1 MARAAAVSRQTVS
14 NVLNDS
20 GRVGDA
26 ARARVLAAVE
36 ALGYHPHHG
45 ARSLRSRRT
54 RQVAYVMPHVQL
66 LPGNYIMQQF
76 LQSLAAACARR
87 SYSLVAV
94 VPDGDPRDEM
104 RRLIASR
111 SVDAFLLSELQQ
123 DDPRARLLTEAGM
136 PFASFGRTGPALPQ
150 NWVDIDNRAAV
161 VAAVRHV
168 LARGFGRIAFAGY
181 RTLDFWDAERAAGF
195 RDGLAAGGISPDQA
209 DMLLVDDGNARRKIR
224 SLLSAGRPGL
234 RPDAI
239 VTGSDRLAGV
249 VYSVAAELRLR
260 IGQDLAVTGFDG
272 SAAAALM
279 HPRLT
284 TVAIPVDEI
293 AGRVVDRALR
303 QVDHGPDQQPG
314 EMVPAP
320 LRLGESTGGSGPGPD
335 GPAARSEQDDPA
347 PMWKRFHGTVI
358 PVGASGDDRRVT
370 IADVAADAGVGV
382 GTVSRVLNGSDQ
394 VRESTL
400 RAVLDSIER
409 LGYRPSH
416 AAAALVRGTP
426 RTVALIVAHMTRPS
440 AVVRVASALAVL
452 EEQGY
457 DTIVCNVNSAAER
470 DRHLE
475 ALLPT
480 HRADGV
486 LAICLPLSRGQL
498 GQFARAG
505 IALVSVDAANSGV
518 PQTVVDDVASG
529 RLAAGHLIG
538 LGHRRIGFVGDMASS
553 RPPAGLGFTSSADR
567 LRGYRQALAAAGID
581 VEPGL
586 IRQGPHDTAA
596 AAEQAAQLLK
606 SPAPPS
612 AIFAASDTQ
621 AIGVLAAADRLGVAV
636 PGQLSVVGFDDIES
650 ATFLGLST
658 VRQPLARSGTEG
670 AQRLCALL
678 RGERVRPLRQ
688 ELPIELMA
696 RGSSA
701 RAGAVLSGGAD
712 KVPLVACDVEEH
724 SDLTVGFGA
733 RRGEETHS
741 PGRHPR
747 IGGAEVVHVEEK
759 PDPFGH
765 LPPDDGGLVLAVGP
779 RDQQTGRGAW
789 RPDHDPPLG
798 APVVGEGRGV
808 LDELETQHV
817 HEEADGRV
825 VVADHDGDEA

>member
-26 ARARVLAAVE
+26 ARARVLAAAE

-136 PFASFGRTGPALPQ
+136 PFACFGRTGPALPQ

-181 RTLDFWDAERAAGF
+181 GTPDLWDAERAAGF
-195 RDGLAAGGISPDQA
+195 RDGLAAGGNYPDQA

-224 SLLSAGRPGL
+224 SLLSAGRPGR

-249 VYSVAAELRLR
+249 VYSVAADLRLR

-284 TVAIPVDEI
+284 TVTIPVDEI
-293 AGRVVDRALR
+293 ATRVVDRALR

-320 LRLGESTGGSGPGPD
+320 LRLGESTGTGRGPD
-335 GPAARSEQDDPA
+335 GPAARGEQDHAA

-457 DTIVCNVNSAAER
+457 DTIVCNVDSAAER

-475 ALLPT
+475 ALLPM

-498 GQFARAG
+498 GEFARAG
-505 IALVSVDAANSGV
+505 IALVSVDAANPGV
-518 PQTVVDDVASG
+518 PQTVVDDVAGG

-538 LGHRRIGFVGDMASS
+538 LGHRRIGFVGDMAFS

-567 LRGYRQALAAAGID
+567 LRGYRQALTAAGID

-586 IRQGPHDTAA
+586 IRLGPHDTAA

-606 SPAPPS
+606 SPTPPS

-678 RGERVRPLRQ
+678 RGGRIRPLRQ

-701 RAGAVLSGGAD
+701 RAGAVL
-712 KVPLVACDVEEH
+712 
-724 SDLTVGFGA
+724 
-733 RRGEETHS
+733 
-741 PGRHPR
+741 
-747 IGGAEVVHVEEK
+747 
-759 PDPFGH
+759 
-765 LPPDDGGLVLAVGP
+765 
-779 RDQQTGRGAW
+779 
-789 RPDHDPPLG
+789 
-798 APVVGEGRGV
+798 
-808 LDELETQHV
+808 
-817 HEEADGRV
+817 
-825 VVADHDGDEA
+825 

>member
-1 MARAAAVSRQTVS
+1 VAAAAAVSRQTVS
-14 NVLNDS
+14 NVLNGS

-54 RQVAYVMPHVQL
+54 RQLAYVMPHEQL
-66 LPGNYIMQQF
+66 MPGNYIMQQF

-87 SYSLVAV
+87 SYSLVIV
-94 VPDGDPRDEM
+94 VPEDDPGDEM

-123 DDPRARLLTEAGM
+123 DDPRVKLLTGAGM
-136 PFASFGRTGPALPQ
+136 PFACFGRTGPSLPQ
-150 NWVDIDNRAAV
+150 NWVDIDNRGAV
-161 VAAVRHV
+161 ATAVQHV
-168 LARGFGRIAFAGY
+168 LAQGFGRIAFVGY
-181 RTLDFWDAERAAGF
+181 RTPNYWDAERVAGF
-195 RDGLAAGGISPDQA
+195 RDGLAAAGISADQA
-209 DMLLVDDGNARRKIR
+209 DMLLVDDASARRKIR
-224 SLLSAGRPGL
+224 SLLSAGRSL
-234 RPDAI
+234 RRPDAV
-239 VTGSDRLAGV
+239 VTSSDRLAGV

-260 IGQDLAVTGFDG
+260 VGQDLAVTGFDG

-284 TVAIPVDEI
+284 TVAIPIDDI

-303 QVDHGPDQQPG
+303 QLDHGPDQQPG
-314 EMVPAP
+314 EMVPAR
-320 LRLGESTGGSGPGPD
+320 LRLGESTGGSGRESG
-335 GPAARSEQDDPA
+335 GLAARGGPDDPA
-347 PMWKRFHGTVI
+347 PMWKRFQGSAV
-358 PVGASGDDRRVT
+358 PAGASGGDRRVT

-394 VRESTL
+394 VRESTK

-426 RTVALIVAHMTRPS
+426 HTVALIVAHLTRPS

-457 DTIVCNVNSAAER
+457 DTIVCNVDSPAER

-498 GQFARAG
+498 SQFARAG
-505 IALVSVDAANSGV
+505 VALVSVDAANPGV
-518 PQTVVDDVASG
+518 PQTVVDNMAGG
-529 RLAAGHLIG
+529 RLATGHLIE
-538 LGHRRIGFVGDMASS
+538 LGHRRIGFVGDMPFS
-553 RPPAGLGFTSSADR
+553 RSPAGLGFISSADR
-567 LRGYRQALAAAGID
+567 LRGYRQALAAAGLPF
-581 VEPGL
+581 EPAL
-586 IRQGPHDTAA
+586 IRRGPHDTAV

-606 SPAPPS
+606 SPGPPS

-621 AIGVLAAADRLGVAV
+621 AIGVLAAADRLGVAI
-636 PGQLSVVGFDDIES
+636 PDQLSVVGFDDIES
-650 ATFLGLST
+650 AAFLGLST

-670 AQRLCALL
+670 ARRLCALL
-678 RGERVRPLRQ
+678 RGEQVRPLRQ

-701 RAGAVLSGGAD
+701 RA
-712 KVPLVACDVEEH
+712 
-724 SDLTVGFGA
+724 
-733 RRGEETHS
+733 RR
-741 PGRHPR
+741 
-747 IGGAEVVHVEEK
+747 
-759 PDPFGH
+759 
-765 LPPDDGGLVLAVGP
+765 
-779 RDQQTGRGAW
+779 
-789 RPDHDPPLG
+789 
-798 APVVGEGRGV
+798 
-808 LDELETQHV
+808 
-817 HEEADGRV
+817 
-825 VVADHDGDEA
+825 